1 MDPNFYQV
9 LHIVGISMV
18 FLGYGAL
25 LARSMAA
32 PENVSVRKLGSITSG
47 IGLLLILVAGFGLI
61 SKLGH
66 SYTETWIL
74 VKFVIW
80 LLLGGLIV
88 LINRKP
94 QLAMLLWCLLIAL
107 SATAAIMVYVV
118 RLSAAWRESLLFWN
132 FCLNCELSFV
142 FIPHFS
148 NAPVAQLDRAP
159 DYESGG

>member
-1 MDPNFYQV
+1 MDPSFYQV

-18 FLGYGAL
+18 FLAYGAL

-32 PENVSVRKLGSITSG
+32 PEDVSIRKLGSITSG

-61 SKLGH
+61 PKLGH

-74 VKFVIW
+74 VKLIIW

-107 SATAAIMVYVV
+107 SATATIMVYVV
-118 RLSAAWRESLLFWN
+118 RFSA
-132 FCLNCELSFV
+132 
-142 FIPHFS
+142 
-148 NAPVAQLDRAP
+148 D
-159 DYESGG
+159 

>member
-1 MDPNFYQV
+1 MDPSFYQV

-32 PENVSVRKLGSITSG
+32 PENVSIRKLGSTTSG
-47 IGLLLILVAGFGLI
+47 IGLLLILIAGFGLI
-61 SKLGH
+61 PKLGH

-74 VKFVIW
+74 VKLIIW
-80 LLLGGLIV
+80 LILGGLIV

-107 SATAAIMVYVV
+107 SATATIMVYVV
-118 RLSAAWRESLLFWN
+118 RFSA
-132 FCLNCELSFV
+132 
-142 FIPHFS
+142 
-148 NAPVAQLDRAP
+148 D
-159 DYESGG
+159 

>member
-25 LARSMAA
+25 LARSMLV

-47 IGLLLILVAGFGLI
+47 IGLLVIFVAGFGLI

-66 SYTETWIL
+66 SFTDTWVL

-80 LLLGGLIV
+80 LVLGGLIV

-94 QLAMLLWCLLIAL
+94 QLALLLWCLLIAL
-107 SATAAIMVYVV
+107 AATAAIMVYVV
-118 RLSAAWRESLLFWN
+118 RISAS
-132 FCLNCELSFV
+132 
-142 FIPHFS
+142 
-148 NAPVAQLDRAP
+148 
-159 DYESGG
+159 

>member
-1 MDPNFYQV
+1 MDPSFYQV
-9 LHIVGISMV
+9 LNIVGISMV

-32 PENVSVRKLGSITSG
+32 PENVSIRKLGSITSG

-61 SKLGH
+61 PKLGH

-74 VKFVIW
+74 VKLIIW
-80 LLLGGLIV
+80 LILGGLIV

-107 SATAAIMVYVV
+107 SATATIMVYVV
-118 RLSAAWRESLLFWN
+118 RFSA
-132 FCLNCELSFV
+132 
-142 FIPHFS
+142 
-148 NAPVAQLDRAP
+148 D
-159 DYESGG
+159 

>member
-1 MDPNFYQV
+1 MEPNFYQV

-47 IGLLLILVAGFGLI
+47 IGLLLILVAGFGLVA
-61 SKLGH
+61 KLGYN
-66 SYTETWIL
+66 YTENWIL
-74 VKFVIW
+74 VKLVIW

-107 SATAAIMVYVV
+107 SAIAAIMVYVV
-118 RLSAAWRESLLFWN
+118 RFSAA
-132 FCLNCELSFV
+132 
-142 FIPHFS
+142 
-148 NAPVAQLDRAP
+148 
-159 DYESGG
+159 

>member
-47 IGLLLILVAGFGLI
+47 VGLLLILVAGFGLVA
-61 SKLGH
+61 KLGYN
-66 SYTETWIL
+66 YTETWIL

-118 RLSAAWRESLLFWN
+118 RFSAA
-132 FCLNCELSFV
+132 
-142 FIPHFS
+142 
-148 NAPVAQLDRAP
+148 
-159 DYESGG
+159 

>member
-47 IGLLLILVAGFGLI
+47 IGLLLILVAGFGLVA
-61 SKLGH
+61 KLGYN
-66 SYTETWIL
+66 YTETWIL

-118 RLSAAWRESLLFWN
+118 RSAGWRDGLLFWN

>member
-1 MDPNFYQV
+1 MNPNIYQV
-9 LHIVGISMV
+9 LHIIGIAMV

-61 SKLGH
+61 AKFGYSMTSPWL
-66 SYTETWIL
+66 L

-80 LLLGGLIV
+80 LALGGLIV

-94 QLAMLLWCLLIAL
+94 NLAVLIWWLLIL
-107 SATAAIMVYVV
+107 LAAIAASMVYIV
-118 RLSAAWRESLLFWN
+118 RF
-132 FCLNCELSFV
+132 
-142 FIPHFS
+142 
-148 NAPVAQLDRAP
+148 
-159 DYESGG
+159 

>member
-32 PENVSVRKLGSITSG
+32 PENVSIRKLGSITSG
-47 IGLLLILVAGFGLI
+47 IGLLLILIAGFGLI
-61 SKLGH
+61 PKLGH

-74 VKFVIW
+74 VKLIIW
-80 LLLGGLIV
+80 LILGGLII

-94 QLAMLLWCLLIAL
+94 QLAMLLWFLLIAL

-118 RLSAAWRESLLFWN
+118 RFTAA
-132 FCLNCELSFV
+132 
-142 FIPHFS
+142 
-148 NAPVAQLDRAP
+148 
-159 DYESGG
+159 

>member
-9 LHIVGISMV
+9 LHIIGISMV

-32 PENVSVRKLGSITSG
+32 PDTISVRKLGSITSG
-47 IGLLLILVAGFGLI
+47 IGLTLILVAGFGLI

-66 SYTETWIL
+66 SFTDTWIL

-80 LLLGGLIV
+80 LILGGLIV

-107 SATAAIMVYVV
+107 GATAAIMVYVV
-118 RLSAAWRESLLFWN
+118 RFPAA
-132 FCLNCELSFV
+132 
-142 FIPHFS
+142 
-148 NAPVAQLDRAP
+148 
-159 DYESGG
+159 

>member
-9 LHIVGISMV
+9 LHIIGISMV

-25 LARSMAA
+25 LARSRAA
-32 PENVSVRKLGSITSG
+32 PDNVSVRKLGSITSG

-66 SYTETWIL
+66 SFTETWIL

-80 LLLGGLIV
+80 LILGGLIV

-107 SATAAIMVYVV
+107 GATAAIMVYVV
-118 RLSAAWRESLLFWN
+118 RFSAA
-132 FCLNCELSFV
+132 
-142 FIPHFS
+142 
-148 NAPVAQLDRAP
+148 
-159 DYESGG
+159 

>member
-47 IGLLLILVAGFGLI
+47 IGLLLVLVAGFGLVA
-61 SKLGH
+61 KLG
-66 SYTETWIL
+66 YNYAETWIL
-74 VKFVIW
+74 VKFTIW

-94 QLAMLLWCLLIAL
+94 QLAMLLWFMLIAL
-107 SATAAIMVYVV
+107 SLTAAIMVYVV
-118 RLSAAWRESLLFWN
+118 RFSAT
-132 FCLNCELSFV
+132 
-142 FIPHFS
+142 
-148 NAPVAQLDRAP
+148 
-159 DYESGG
+159 